1 MHLAAI
7 FVLFTLSNSIQMANS
22 DKNKKSVSLQTDHPM
37 AKRKTIESFNN
48 QEGDIVSIDGE
59 NLGIQTKSAA
69 VLLPVNLPVSLQKE
83 GMHVLFSADAKET
96 GPAELWAAQPVI
108 LTAISKN

>member
-1 MHLAAI
+1 VAV

-22 DKNKKSVSLQTDHPM
+22 DKNKNSVSLETDHPM
-37 AKRKTIESFNN
+37 AKRKTIQSFNN
-48 QEGDIVSIDGE
+48 QEGDIVLIDGE
-59 NLGIQTKSAA
+59 NLGIQTKSTA
-69 VLLPVNLPVSLQKE
+69 VLLPVNLPASLQKE
-83 GMHVLFSADAKET
+83 GMHVLFSAEAKET